1 MKKTFNSYQRLLARL
16 FAACEIQDDYP
27 NSPVLVDTNRISE
40 ILEDEFLKV
49 GLLEAKEDDT

>member
-40 ILEDEFLKV
+40 IF
-49 GLLEAKEDDT
+49 GG